1 MALNSTVTGDDAVI
15 LRIVSVFK
23 LLGINAHLHKSCTN
37 IELCL
42 MLVQGGMRA
51 VIWTDVFQ
59 AVCMVSGMLTILIK
73 VCFLDSIDVLNC
85 DK

>member
-1 MALNSTVTGDDAVI
+1 MTLPSYCI
-15 LRIVSVFK
+15 SLIVQNVSIFT
-23 LLGINAHLHKSCTN
+23 LLGINTHLHKSCTN

-59 AVCMVSGMLTILIK
+59 SVCMFSGLLAILIK
-73 VCFLDSIDVLNC
+73 VRFLDSIDVLNC